1 MQLFFTLITELCAK
15 AAWQSPSQIIQM
27 SPRGEPFDITA
38 VAFLYAFVVA
48 HSATDIYI
56 SDSIPT
62 VRNSAIAVFFTD

>member
-38 VAFLYAFVVA
+38 VAFLYAICLCSCPFSNR
-48 HSATDIYI
+48 HLH
-56 SDSIPT
+56 
-62 VRNSAIAVFFTD
+62 